1 MKEQLQQVIEL
12 MRNHVLNNLELIKT
26 NESHIREVLNWP
38 QSTERTNELSDS
50 YKYSKTLLS
59 ENNDFI
65 NLQVSIM
72 NLLNKYKYIFDT
84 EATVKVSAPNSAVYG
99 QTLSRDDYF
108 KLTID
113 NDLVFDDSHPYF
125 DDSEFLGD
133 LLLYFEQVENYEM
146 CAELVKFK
154 KN

>member
-12 MRNHVLNNLELIKT
+12 MRNHVLDNLELIKT

-38 QSTERTNELSDS
+38 QSTERTTELSDS

-84 EATVKVSAPNSAVYG
+84 EAVKVSTPNNAMYG

-113 NDLVFDDSHPYF
+113 NDLIFDDSHPYF
-125 DDSEFLGD
+125 DDSEFLGE
-133 LLLYFEQVENYEM
+133 LLVYFEQVENYER
-146 CAELVKFK
+146 CAELIRFK